1 VNLDCA
7 MTETETNTDLAKL
20 PRADIRRL
28 WRSDLPAFR
37 DHLVRLDDS
46 SRHLRYGGGVSDA
59 FIAQYAEHCFG
70 KGDLVF
76 GAFLDG
82 GLHGAAELR
91 SNEAIWT
98 EQAPYSRHI
107 HAEAA
112 FSVENAFRKR
122 GVGEKLFRRI
132 TEAARNH
139 GVEVIEIV
147 CLPENIAMRRLA
159 AKFKAEFVFDN
170 NQLLGRL
177 TARRPTPF
185 SMLREAA
192 RDVADFSE
200 AVFDANMR
208 ALRLGDA
215 A

>member
-1 VNLDCA
+1 MNV
-7 MTETETNTDLAKL
+7 TKT
-20 PRADIRRL
+20 PPPADIRRL

-37 DHLVRLDDS
+37 DHLLRLDDV
-46 SRHLRYGGGVSDA
+46 SRHMRYGGGVSDA
-59 FIAQYAEHCFG
+59 FIRQYADHCFG
-70 KGDLVF
+70 KGDLVY

-91 SNEAIWT
+91 SNEAIWS
-98 EQAPYSRHI
+98 EQAPFNRHI

-112 FSVENAFRKR
+112 FSVEDAYRRR
-122 GVGEKLFRRI
+122 GLGEKLFRRMA
-132 TEAARNH
+132 EAARNH
-139 GVEVIEIV
+139 GVEVIDIV
-147 CLPENIAMRRLA
+147 CLPENLAMRRLA

-177 TARRPTPF
+177 TARRPTAF
-185 SMLREAA
+185 SMLREVAH
-192 RDVADFSE
+192 DVADFGE
-200 AVFDANMR
+200 AMFDAQMR

>member
-1 VNLDCA
+1 
-7 MTETETNTDLAKL
+7 MTETKTTLIKL
-20 PRADIRRL
+20 PDADIRRL
-28 WRSDLPAFR
+28 WRSDLAAFR
-37 DHLVRLDDS
+37 DHLLRLDET
-46 SRHLRYGGGVSDA
+46 SRHMRYGGGVSDA

-76 GAFLDG
+76 GAFVDG

-98 EQAPYSRHI
+98 EQAPFNRHI

-112 FSVENAFRKR
+112 FSVENAYRKR
-122 GVGEKLFRRI
+122 GLGEKLFRRI

-147 CLPENIAMRRLA
+147 CLPENVAMRRLA
-159 AKFKAEFVFDN
+159 AKFKAEFTFDN

-192 RDVADFSE
+192 HDFIDFNE
-200 AVFDANMR
+200 ALLDANLR

>member
-1 VNLDCA
+1 
-7 MTETETNTDLAKL
+7 MTNETKTPLQ
-20 PRADIRRL
+20 ADIRRL
-28 WRSDLPAFR
+28 WQSDMDLFR
-37 DHLVRLDDS
+37 DHMLRLDDT
-46 SRHLRYGGGVSDA
+46 SRHLRFGGGVSDA
-59 FIAQYAEHCFG
+59 FIRQYAEHCFG

-91 SNEAIWT
+91 SNEAIWS
-98 EQAPYSRHI
+98 EQAPFNRHI

-159 AKFKAEFVFDN
+159 AKLKAEFVFDN
-170 NQLLGRL
+170 NQLLGKL

-200 AVFDANMR
+200 AMFDANMR
-208 ALRLGDA
+208 ALNLGD
-215 A
+215 

>member
-1 VNLDCA
+1 
-7 MTETETNTDLAKL
+7 MTDSNSASS
-20 PRADIRRL
+20 PVDIRRL

-37 DHLVRLDDS
+37 DHLLRLDET
-46 SRHLRYGGGVSDA
+46 SRHMRYGGGVSDA
-59 FIAQYAEHCFG
+59 FISQYAEHCFG
-70 KGDLVF
+70 KGDLDY

-91 SNEAIWT
+91 SNEAIWS
-98 EQAPYSRHI
+98 EQAPFHRHI

-112 FSVENAFRKR
+112 FSVEAGYRKR

-139 GVEVIEIV
+139 GVAVIDIV
-147 CLPENIAMRRLA
+147 CLPENVAMRRLA

-170 NQLLGRL
+170 NQLLGKL
-177 TARRPTPF
+177 TARRPTAF
-185 SMLREAA
+185 SMLREVAH
-192 RDVADFSE
+192 DVADFGE
-200 AVFDANMR
+200 AIIDAQMR
-208 ALRLGDA
+208 VLRVGDA

>member
-1 VNLDCA
+1 
-7 MTETETNTDLAKL
+7 MTDSNSASS
-20 PRADIRRL
+20 PVDIRRL

-37 DHLVRLDDS
+37 DHLLRLDET
-46 SRHLRYGGGVSDA
+46 SRHMRYGGGVSDA
-59 FIAQYAEHCFG
+59 FISQYAEHCFG
-70 KGDLVF
+70 KGDLVY

-91 SNEAIWT
+91 SNEAIWS
-98 EQAPYSRHI
+98 EQAPFHRHI

-112 FSVENAFRKR
+112 FSVEAGYRKR

-139 GVEVIEIV
+139 GVAVIDIV
-147 CLPENIAMRRLA
+147 CLPENVAMRRLA

-170 NQLLGRL
+170 NQLLGKL
-177 TARRPTPF
+177 TARRPTAF
-185 SMLREAA
+185 SMLREVAH
-192 RDVADFSE
+192 DVADFGE
-200 AVFDANMR
+200 AIIDAQMR
-208 ALRLGDA
+208 VLRVGDA

>member
-1 VNLDCA
+1 MTIENTNGLNLSA
-7 MTETETNTDLAKL
+7 I
-20 PRADIRRL
+20 DIRRL

-37 DHLVRLDDS
+37 DHLLRLDET
-46 SRHLRYGGGVSDA
+46 SRHMRFGGGVSDA
-59 FIAQYAEHCFG
+59 FIRQYAEHCYG

-76 GAFLDG
+76 GAILDG
-82 GLHGAAELR
+82 ALHGAAELR

-98 EQAPYSRHI
+98 EQAPYNRHI

-112 FSVENAFRKR
+112 FSVENAYRKR
-122 GVGEKLFRRI
+122 GLGEKLFRRI

-147 CLPENIAMRRLA
+147 CLPENVAMRRLA

-170 NQLLGRL
+170 NQLLGKL
-177 TARRPTPF
+177 TARRPTAL
-185 SMLREAA
+185 SMLREVAH
-192 RDVADFSE
+192 DVADFGE
-200 AVFDANMR
+200 AVIDAQMR
-208 ALRLGDA
+208 ALKLGNA

>member
-1 VNLDCA
+1 
-7 MTETETNTDLAKL
+7 MTLNTTPSPA
-20 PRADIRRL
+20 ADIRRL

-37 DHLVRLDDS
+37 AHLLRLDET
-46 SRHLRYGGGVSDA
+46 SRHLRFGGGVSDA
-59 FIAQYAEHCFG
+59 FLSQYAEHCFG

-76 GAFLDG
+76 GAFLDR

-98 EQAPYSRHI
+98 EQAPFNRHI

-112 FSVENAFRKR
+112 FSVENAYRKR
-122 GVGEKLFRRI
+122 GLGEKLFRRV

-147 CLPENIAMRRLA
+147 CLPENVAMRRLA
-159 AKFKAEFVFDN
+159 AKFKAEFKFDN
-170 NQLLGRL
+170 NQLLGKL
-177 TARRPTPF
+177 TARRPTPL
-185 SMLREAA
+185 SMLREVA
-192 RDVADFSE
+192 RDFADFGE
-200 AVFDANMR
+200 AMVDANRR
-208 ALRLGDA
+208 ALNLGDA